1 MRGDRSDLE
10 SVDCAALHIFLEF
23 VVFFLALYGADALKM
38 EDLNSGAAAIS
49 EAI

>member
-23 VVFFLALYGADALKM
+23 VVFFLALCGVDTLKLD
-38 EDLNSGAAAIS
+38 DLNSDAAANS